1 VLQDWTFWAAAAP
14 AVILFGLS
22 KSGFSGLG
30 ALGIPIMSF
39 AISPVQAAAI
49 TLPILIVQDWVGVY
63 AFRREVDK
71 RNLAILMPAAGLGV
85 VLAWLMA
92 AKVNEDVVRLAVG
105 LVAVGFVVLTLVR
118 EHWLAATRPARADVA
133 PGLFWGAVS
142 GFASFVSHAGGPPF
156 LVYTAP
162 QKLDAKVFAGT
173 SVLFFA
179 AVNLMKVPPYLLLG
193 QFSRANLIA
202 SLALLPLAI
211 ISTLAGV
218 WVVRRVPAAKFYNIV
233 LAVTGGL
240 GLKLIY
246 DAARALVSS

>member
-1 VLQDWTFWAAAAP
+1 VLQDWSFWAAAAP

-49 TLPILIVQDWVGVY
+49 TLPILVVQDWVGVY

-71 RNLAILMPAAGLGV
+71 RNLAILMPAAAVGV

-92 AKVNEDVVRLAVG
+92 AKVNEEVVRLAVG
-105 LVAVGFVVLTLVR
+105 LVAVGFVALTVVR
-118 EHWLAATRPARADVA
+118 ERLFAATGPARADIA
-133 PGLFWGAVS
+133 PGVFWGAVS

-211 ISTLAGV
+211 VSTLAGV

-233 LAVTGGL
+233 LAVTGAL

-246 DAARALVSS
+246 DAVRALAG

>member
-1 VLQDWTFWAAAAP
+1 VLQDWSFWAAAAP

-49 TLPILIVQDWVGVY
+49 TLPILVVQDWVGVY

-71 RNLAILMPAAGLGV
+71 RNLAILMPAAAVGV

-92 AKVNEDVVRLAVG
+92 AKVNEEVVRLAVG
-105 LVAVGFVVLTLVR
+105 LVAVGFVALTVVR
-118 EHWLAATRPARADVA
+118 ERLFAATGPARADIA
-133 PGLFWGAVS
+133 PGVFWGAVS

-193 QFSRANLIA
+193 QFSRANLIV

-211 ISTLAGV
+211 VSTLAGV
-218 WVVRRVPAAKFYNIV
+218 WVVRRVPVSKFYNIV
-233 LAVTGGL
+233 LAVTGAL
-240 GLKLIY
+240 GMKLIY
-246 DAARALVSS
+246 DALRALGG

>member
-14 AVILFGLS
+14 TVILFGLS

-30 ALGIPIMSF
+30 ALGIPIMSL

-71 RNLAILMPAAGLGV
+71 RNLAILMPAAALGV

-105 LVAVGFVVLTLVR
+105 LVAVCFVVLTLVR
-118 EHWLAATRPARADVA
+118 EHLLAATRPTRADVA

-142 GFASFVSHAGGPPF
+142 GFTSFVSHAGGPPF

-162 QKLDAKVFAGT
+162 QKMDAKIFAGT

-211 ISTLAGV
+211 VSTLAGV

-233 LAVTGGL
+233 LAVTGAL

-246 DAARALVSS
+246 DAVRALAG